1 MLEMTGDGM
10 RALNDSPT
18 NEEIENLVCLN
29 HDRPSSILGPHRLPG
44 TSGIV
49 IRAYAPGAV
58 KAWVRPLRKNA
69 RRREMEGRLP
79 GGFFEAVFPNC
90 KKIFRYHLVFSY
102 PDGRT
107 EETEDAYAFPFTDLG
122 DLDLHLLA
130 EGTHLKSYEKL
141 GAQLRTCGHVE
152 GMQFCVWA
160 PNAKSVS
167 VVGDFNAWC
176 DVRHMMNRVRST
188 GYWSL
193 FVPGVKKGQIY
204 KYAVRS
210 WADHQTHWKTDPYAF
225 AAEVRPKSGVQTWF
239 SDGYRWGD
247 REWMR
252 SRQNTDWLRKPV
264 SIYEVHLGS
273 WKRDAA
279 RDGGFLNYRE
289 LAHQLVEYVKGMG
302 YTHLELLP
310 VMEHP
315 LDQSWGYQTINYF
328 APTSRFGTPDD
339 FMYFVDYCHQ
349 NEIGVILDWVPSHFA
364 RDSHGLAHFD
374 GRQIYAYENWK
385 KGEHKE
391 WGTLVFDFGRN
402 EVRNF
407 LISNALFWLD
417 RYHID
422 GLRVDA
428 VASMIY
434 LDYSR
439 KPGEWEPNIY
449 GGRENLEAIDF
460 LKRFNE
466 IVHERHHGVMTIAEE
481 STSWPKVSKPTYEGG
496 LGFSL
501 KWNMGWM
508 HDVLDYFSKD
518 PIYRRHHL
526 GTLTFALLYAFT
538 ENFILPI
545 SHDEV
550 VHGKRALLE
559 KMPGDDW
566 QKFANVRLFF
576 GFMCGHPG
584 KKLHFMGNDFGM
596 RWEWDSQN
604 SINWHLIREDW
615 HMKLNRFVRDLN
627 VLYRQHPALYEVDF
641 DCGGFEWIDFSDV
654 ESSVV
659 SFVRWSRDY
668 RQMLLFTFNMTP
680 VPRYHYRVGAPLRGY
695 YKEIL
700 NSDAVEYGGSGIG
713 NFGGAHSEDI
723 PWQWR
728 SYSLCLNLPPLG
740 VNIFRFGP
748 G

>member
-1 MLEMTGDGM
+1 MTN
-10 RALNDSPT
+10 RSPYSPSA
-18 NEEIENLVCLN
+18 EDIEHGVHVN
-29 HDRPSSILGPHRLPG
+29 HDRPSSVLGPHPIEG
-44 TSGIV
+44 SKNIAV
-49 IRAYAPGAV
+49 RAYWPGAV
-58 KAWVRPLRKNA
+58 KAWVRPLTANA
-69 RRREMEGRLP
+69 RKREMIELHP
-79 GGFFEAVFPNC
+79 SGFFETVFEKEKGPL
-90 KKIFRYHLVFSY
+90 RYCLIFSY
-102 PDGRT
+102 RDGRT

-122 DLDLHLLA
+122 DLDLHLLG

-141 GAQLRTCGHVE
+141 GAHPKTYGDIS
-152 GMQFCVWA
+152 GTQFCVWA

-167 VVGDFNAWC
+167 VVGDFNGWC
-176 DVRHMMNRVRST
+176 DVRHMTSRVRST
-188 GYWSL
+188 GYWSI
-193 FVPGVKKGQIY
+193 FVPGVEQGRIY
-204 KYAVRS
+204 KYAVKS
-210 WADHQTHWKTDPYAF
+210 WVDHQIHWKTDPYAF
-225 AAEVRPKSGVQTWF
+225 ATEMRPCSGVKTW
-239 SDGYRWGD
+239 SLDKYQWAD
-247 REWMR
+247 
-252 SRQNTDWLRKPV
+252 QDWLSARQAADWFHAPI

-273 WKRDAA
+273 WKRDLEN
-279 RDGGFLNYRE
+279 DCGFLNYRE
-289 LAHQLVEYVKGMG
+289 LAHQLVDYVRSMG
-302 YTHLELLP
+302 YTHIELLP

-315 LDQSWGYQTINYF
+315 LDQSWGYQTLNYF

-339 FMYFVDYCHQ
+339 FMYFVDHCHR
-349 NEIGVILDWVPSHFA
+349 NDIGVILDWVPSHFP
-364 RDSHGLAHFD
+364 RDGHGLAEFD

-407 LISNALFWLD
+407 LIANALFWLEH
-417 RYHID
+417 YHVD

-439 KPGEWEPNIY
+439 KDGDWEPNIH

-466 IVHERHHGVMTIAEE
+466 IVHARYPGILTIAEE
-481 STSWPKVSKPTYEGG
+481 STAWPKVSRPTYDGG
-496 LGFSL
+496 LGFSM

-508 HDVLDYFSKD
+508 HDVLEYFSKD
-518 PIYRRHHL
+518 AVYRKYHA

-550 VHGKRALLE
+550 VHGKRSLLE

-566 QKFANVRLFF
+566 QKFANVRLFY
-576 GFMCGHPG
+576 GFMYGQPG

-604 SINWHLIREDW
+604 SIGWHLMREDW
-615 HMKLNRFVRDLN
+615 HIKLNRFIRDLSG
-627 VLYRQHPALYEVDF
+627 LYRKYRAFHEVDF
-641 DCGGFEWIDFSDV
+641 ECGGFEWIDFSDAD
-654 ESSVV
+654 SSVI
-659 SFVRWSRDY
+659 SFIRWSRDY
-668 RQMLLFTFNMTP
+668 KQMLLFVCNMTP
-680 VPRYHYRVGAPLRGY
+680 VPRYHYRVGAPWRGY
-695 YKEIL
+695 YREIL

-713 NFGGAHSEDI
+713 NYGGAHTEDV

-728 SYSLCLNLPPLG
+728 SHSLCLNLPPLG
-740 VNIFRFGP
+740 INIFKFDNE
-748 G
+748 